1 MIRPVKGTKYTEA
14 ERGNEAVVK
23 ARRSTTGLPRAGR
36 NATPGGR
43 NPLGARTRRRSRVR
57 DWAPA
62 PTRERV
68 AARQRA
74 ETDALQQGVRYRRMF
89 VTLVGAIV
97 AVSAVVVLLGTVG
110 LFRETRS
117 RPLTAEEQNRY
128 KQEEIARRWQAWP
141 TTGIFPEELK
151 YLGLDRAQQYAR
163 RVGIAPEAKCR
174 DAVDP
179 AVGAI
184 LEEHGCVSMLRATYV
199 DQTSTFVFTVGIAVL
214 EDEEARVSA
223 GAELTQDDRVG
234 VLPVAFPGTVTERFG
249 AQQRQRTGWVGAGP
263 YIVFTTG
270 GYADGRTRAAI
281 PPEEILHSELWP
293 AARSIGNQIAYFLA
307 DPPKVPPC
315 TQGNVC

>member
-1 MIRPVKGTKYTEA
+1 M
-14 ERGNEAVVK
+14 
-23 ARRSTTGLPRAGR
+23 
-36 NATPGGR
+36 
-43 NPLGARTRRRSRVR
+43 R